1 MQRYLS
7 LLSNNYFQCIDF
19 NQGRDKRIIQSEN
32 MVLAK
37 GWIALESPKDIDYFH
52 LWICLFFSIKLVNR
66 LSNIWCIFYIS
77 IYGV

>member
-7 LLSNNYFQCIDF
+7 LLSNNYFQYIDF

-32 MVLAK
+32 KVLAK

-52 LWICLFFSIKLVNR
+52 LWIC
-66 LSNIWCIFYIS
+66 
-77 IYGV
+77 